1 MAFKALALVASVA
14 AVQQQPSFD
23 EWAAEYGFNSVDGET
38 RAKYEANVAE
48 IDILNAASDGA
59 IYAVNQFS
67 GMTWEEFALE
77 KLGSTSDETD
87 LGDVAFQGFEDVKSL
102 NASSVVDWDVTP
114 VKDQGHCGSCW
125 AFGTMGAI
133 EAIHKQHTGQEV
145 ILAEQQLVDC
155 SSQNHGCNGGD
166 MGRAMSYLS
175 NRDIYTSS
183 SYPYKA
189 ADGSCHEGTPSGV
202 RITGYTRTQKSDK
215 ALASALGSSPVTVT
229 LAAKQL
235 KNYKSGVISDASTDC
250 DHDHTVLLTGMTA
263 DYFKI
268 KNSLGKSW
276 GEQGYVRIKRSS
288 KGCGPLGIYTQG
300 GTIPKVDR
308 KPTDVLV

>member
-1 MAFKALALVASVA
+1 MALKSLVLVASAA
-14 AVQQQPSFD
+14 AVQQQPSFED
-23 EWAAEYGFNSVDGET
+23 WAAEYGINSADDELKT
-38 RAKYEANVAE
+38 KYQANVAE
-48 IDILNAASDGA
+48 IDILNAGDDGA

-77 KLGSTSDETD
+77 KLGSTSEETD
-87 LGDVAFQGFEDVKSL
+87 FGDALFQGFEDVKAL
-102 NASSVVDWDVTP
+102 NASSVDWDVTP
-114 VKDQGHCGSCW
+114 VKNQGHCGSCW

-133 EAIHKQHTGQEV
+133 EAIHKQQTGQEV

-155 SSQNHGCNGGD
+155 SSRNHGCNGGD
-166 MGRAMSYLS
+166 MGRAMSYLA

-183 SYPYKA
+183 SYPYNA
-189 ADGSCHEGTPSGV
+189 EDGSCHEGTPSGV

-215 ALASALGSSPVTVT
+215 ALASALAVSPLVVT

-235 KNYKSGVISDASTDC
+235 KHYKSGVISHAPTDC
-250 DHDHTVLLTGMTA
+250 KHDHTVLLTGMTA

-268 KNSLGKSW
+268 KNSWGKSW
-276 GEQGYVRIKRSS
+276 GEQGYVRIERSS
-288 KGCGPLGIYTQG
+288 AGCGPLGIYTQG
-300 GTIPKVDR
+300 GTIPKMDP